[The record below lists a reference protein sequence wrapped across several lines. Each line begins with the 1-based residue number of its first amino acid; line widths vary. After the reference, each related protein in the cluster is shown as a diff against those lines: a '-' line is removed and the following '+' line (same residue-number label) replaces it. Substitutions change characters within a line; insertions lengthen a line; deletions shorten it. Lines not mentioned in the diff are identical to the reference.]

1 MRLEHGFGK
10 GGVCNDGAQ
19 DRVHSTGQLLDIE
32 GAYLAGDLLV
42 IGLGIAGASAGI
54 EPRTGRG
61 ISEDRRDTPF
71 PVGAL

>member
-19 DRVHSTGQLLDIE
+19 DRVHSTGQLLDVE
-32 GAYLAGDLLV
+32 GTYLAGDLLV

-54 EPRTGRG
+54 
-61 ISEDRRDTPF
+61 
-71 PVGAL
+71 

>member
-1 MRLEHGFGK
+1 MRLEQGFGK
-10 GGVCNDGAQ
+10 GGVCHDGAQ

-42 IGLGIAGASAGI
+42 TGLGIAGASGGI

-61 ISEDRRDTPF
+61 ISENRRDTPF

>member
-10 GGVCNDGAQ
+10 GGVCHDGAQ

-42 IGLGIAGASAGI
+42 IGLGIAGASGGI

-61 ISEDRRDTPF
+61 ISKDRRDTPF
-71 PVGAL
+71 LVGAL